1 MTRLLKTFKMAL
13 IAGAGITTLMLVLP
27 ATAEAAT
34 CHNGKDK
41 HGKAVM
47 ICGSMTYYAAAATAS
62 DDGDDD
68 DDDDDD
74 ATAGDDDDQ
83 GTAFVDVEDCKPG
96 KYWMMEMD
104 DEGFT
109 IPMACR

>member
-13 IAGAGITTLMLVLP
+13 IAGAGITTLILLMP
-27 ATAEAAT
+27 AAAEAAQ
-34 CHNGKDK
+34 CHSGKDK

-47 ICGSMTYYAAAATAS
+47 ICGSVSYYAAAATAS

-68 DDDDDD
+68 DDDDD
-74 ATAGDDDDQ
+74 ADDDDE
-83 GTAFVDVEDCKPG
+83 GTAFVDVEDCVPG